1 VLRLLV
7 TSCGAP
13 NGEAIFNDILKHV
26 RDVWLIGC
34 DMDRYAAGRL
44 FCMEFHIV
52 PPYTNEDYDAIIS
65 KIDADYILP
74 LSGMEAARLK
84 SYPHNATVLA
94 SDPYPHNATVL
105 ASDPNTIERVI
116 DKHFLYTELGIE
128 HTLVKAG
135 SELNLPYE
143 PAVLKPRFGKGSRGV
158 FIVRDDVRAR
168 LHQKMSFDIPR
179 KALYTMFES
188 GVPVDMI
195 AMPLY
200 EGPEIFAN
208 CLCHKGEI
216 LWYQMLKCYR
226 KINNVFSLG
235 TVIPPSDLL
244 GEVAAITNHFGF
256 EYWVNMQFIGG
267 HLIEINPR
275 ISTWCPHLSF
285 SVPYLAVE
293 LAEKGPDAVKERPM
307 VDYGT
312 TIQRY
317 LREVVV

>member
-26 RDVWLIGC
+26 RDIWLIGC

-52 PPYTNEDYDAIIS
+52 PPYTEESGAYEAAIS

-74 LSGMEAARLK
+74 LSGREAARLK
-84 SYPHNATVLA
+84 SYPYYATVLA
-94 SDPYPHNATVL
+94 SDPDIINRT
-105 ASDPNTIERVI
+105 I
-116 DKHFLYTELGIE
+116 DKHLLYTELGIE
-128 HTLVKAG
+128 HVLIEHGYTP
-135 SELNLPYE
+135 ELPYD
-143 PAVLKPRFGKGSRGV
+143 PCVLKPRFGEGSRGI
-158 FIVRDDVRAR
+158 FIVRSESKPLSLDKSAPRDISVKV
-168 LHQKMSFDIPR
+168 LHT
-179 KALYTMFES
+179 LFEG
-188 GVPVDMI
+188 GVPADMI

-200 EGPEIFAN
+200 EGPEIFVN
-208 CLCHKGEI
+208 CLCYGGEI
-216 LWYQMLKCYR
+216 LWHQTLRCYR
-226 KINNVFSLG
+226 KINNTFSLG
-235 TVIPPSDLL
+235 TVIPPLDLMS
-244 GEVAAITNHFGF
+244 EVATITNHFGF
-256 EYWVNMQFIGG
+256 DYWVNLQFIGDQ
-267 HLIEINPR
+267 LIEINPR

-307 VDYGT
+307 VEYGT